1 MQQVTTLRTTA
12 RTTATRRMVPVIAAL
27 ALLVMVGLLG
37 LSPRA
42 PRATPVAV
50 VVVNPVHN
58 RLFDGEM
65 RYVASASEYAALPL
79 AVDSSLAGTPR

>member
-1 MQQVTTLRTTA
+1 MQQVITLRTTA
-12 RTTATRRMVPVIAAL
+12 RTIAARRIVPSITAL

-42 PRATPVAV
+42 PRTSPIAV

-65 RYVASASEYAALPL
+65 RYLASTSEYAALPF
-79 AVDSSLAGTPR
+79 AMDSSPAGTPR